1 MQGQAQQPTD
11 PNIMAQVNALIQTSM
26 AETQRKAQLDK
37 AKLQIEGQKMAQD
50 MQENHDELIAKQQI
64 EGAKITHDANML
76 RIENEFAQQQQ
87 IAEHNKE
94 LQAQQMQHVA
104 EAQQANQAAE
114 QQAIQQAGAT
124 QQLEQGAE
132 NVGSNQQS

>member
-1 MQGQAQQPTD
+1 M
-11 PNIMAQVNALIQTSM
+11 S
-26 AETQRKAQLDK
+26 
-37 AKLQIEGQKMAQD
+37 QD
-50 MQENHDELIAKQQI
+50 MQENHDKLVAQQQI

-76 RIENEFAQQQQ
+76 RIVNEFSQQQQ

-94 LQAQQMQHVA
+94 LQAQQMQQVA
-104 EAQQANQAAE
+104 EAQKA
-114 QQAIQQAGAT
+114 QQEAQQQGIQQAGAT